1 MTTFQ
6 ENEPQS
12 LKDTEIS
19 ILHEYL
25 LPMPPE
31 PLKPDPL
38 DEPMDVQEDTDEDS
52 DEVTLVVI
60 GQHKCHKCR
69 IGRKSH

>member
-1 MTTFQ
+1 MTAFQ

-12 LKDTEIS
+12 LKDTEIT
-19 ILHEYL
+19 ILHDYL
-25 LPMPPE
+25 LPLPPE

-38 DEPMDVQEDTDEDS
+38 DDPMDVQEDT

-69 IGRKSH
+69 IGQNSH